1 LTVVALPL
9 ASLLGLFLLGTIDRR
24 ANATGA
30 SVGMFAGLGVILW
43 VFKFTTVAFSWY
55 VMIGSLVTFFV
66 GAAVSRVVGERV
78 VADAKVN

>member
-1 LTVVALPL
+1 
-9 ASLLGLFLLGTIDRR
+9 
-24 ANATGA
+24 
-30 SVGMFAGLGVILW
+30 MFVGLGVILW

-66 GAAVSRVVGERV
+66 GAAVSRAVGERV